1 MSFIIMSI
9 TGELRRIMT
18 AGLPIHNVSFSHVS
32 MKQGLF
38 KVECQP
44 LGHYKLQQWLTLFKI
59 SGVEMNFLSLQ
70 NDYCV
75 SFYKNTSWFL

>member
-1 MSFIIMSI
+1 
-9 TGELRRIMT
+9 
-18 AGLPIHNVSFSHVS
+18 

-75 SFYKNTSWFL
+75 SFTRTLPGSYESKAA